1 MPPTPPT
8 PDQPDQPVTA
18 YIGIGSN
25 LGDRIANLRAAIN
38 AIQPLAVSISTSSVY
53 ESEPFDVGDEQHPMY
68 LNMAISITTNLTPEQ
83 LLSHLMRIEQANGR
97 LRIRKN
103 EPRTLDLDILTYG
116 DQIIDSPTLTIPHP
130 RMHQRAFVM
139 LPLAEIAPHALHPV
153 SRRTM
158 SDIADNLPRQTICRI
173 GPLNNLPLLTP
184 ATNPDRAP
192 E

>member
-1 MPPTPPT
+1 
-8 PDQPDQPVTA
+8 
-18 YIGIGSN
+18 
-25 LGDRIANLRAAIN
+25 
-38 AIQPLAVSISTSSVY
+38 
-53 ESEPFDVGDEQHPMY
+53 MY

-116 DQIIDSPTLTIPHP
+116 DQIIDSPTLTVPHP

-158 SDIADNLPRQTICRI
+158 SDIADNLPRQAIRRI
-173 GPLNNLPLLTP
+173 GPLNALSLLTP
-184 ATNPDRAP
+184 ATNPDSAP